1 MPDPNASLRPWIRV
15 LGVVTIVAALWAARD
30 IAFPIILAALLT
42 FLLSPPV
49 SWLERRIGRVPA
61 VLGLV
66 GLCFAAMGMALMV
79 VTWQLD
85 GLVRDLPRYRQTLVA
100 KLAELRTAGRGGA
113 VEELTKTFEDVKK
126 EIGGG
131 PAPEDTNSRRRPT
144 TVVLAERIESGQA
157 TFPWLGSLVGLGLQ
171 VGVVT
176 TLVIFMLLERRDL
189 RDRLIGMI
197 GRGHVA
203 LTTKALDE
211 ASTRV
216 SRYLL
221 MQSVVNGI
229 YGVAAAVGLW
239 YLGVPYALLW
249 ASLGAAL
256 RFIPYL
262 GPVLGAGAP
271 IVVSLAASK
280 DWSMPIQV
288 SALYIVLEV
297 FTNMVLETV
306 LYAGAAGVSQ
316 VGLLLSV
323 TFWTWLWGSPGLL
336 VATPLTVV
344 LVVMGKH
351 VRGFKA
357 IATLMADTTVLPAS
371 QSCYQRLLA
380 RDTAE
385 AADLVERHVKTE
397 PPRSVYDALLLPTL
411 TYIEADRLEH
421 RISADEAD
429 QVLTGLQE
437 LVAEAADQIRDAE
450 RDSDEDVD
458 AMPSVAP
465 PARRIKLLGWA
476 ANGPSDDVALTML
489 RQYIDDMPVDVT
501 VRAKLL
507 ASEMVQL
514 ARDEDISV
522 VCLVDL
528 PPRSS
533 SRTRY
538 VLKKLHERAPSLRV
552 IVARWSAPEYADTS
566 TDPLIAAG
574 ASHVSQ
580 TFAETRT
587 VLEAMIAAAEP
598 AAETRAAALEN
609 KTPVATSR

>member
-1 MPDPNASLRPWIRV
+1 MPDPTASLKPWVRV
-15 LGVVTIVAALWAARD
+15 LGTVTIVAALWAARD
-30 IAFPIILAALLT
+30 IALPIVIAGLLT

-49 SWLERRIGRVPA
+49 TWLERRIGRVAA

-66 GLCFAAMGMALMV
+66 GLCFAALAMALMV

-126 EIGGG
+126 EIGG
-131 PAPEDTNSRRRPT
+131 PPPEERNTRRRP
-144 TVVLAERIESGQA
+144 TVVLAERLESGQA
-157 TFPWLGSLVGLGLQ
+157 TFPWLGSLVGLALQ
-171 VGVVT
+171 VAVVT

-221 MQSVVNGI
+221 MQSVVNSI

-239 YLGVPYALLW
+239 YLDVPYGLLW
-249 ASLGAAL
+249 AFLGAAL

-262 GPVLGAGAP
+262 GPILGAGAP
-271 IVVSLAASK
+271 IVISLAASQ
-280 DWSMPIQV
+280 DWSLPIQV
-288 SALYIVLEV
+288 AALYIVLEL

-351 VRGFKA
+351 VHGFKA

-385 AADLVERHVKTE
+385 AAELVERHVKSE
-397 PPRSVYDALLLPTL
+397 PPRSVYDVLLLPTL
-411 TYIEADRLEH
+411 SYIEADRLEN
-421 RISADEAD
+421 RISAEEAD
-429 QVLTGLQE
+429 QVLIGLQE
-437 LVAEAADQIRDAE
+437 LVSEAAEQISEAEHEPDDDDQ
-450 RDSDEDVD
+450 
-458 AMPSVAP
+458 PAP
-465 PARRIKLLGWA
+465 VVVEPRTRIKLLGWA
-476 ANGPSDDVALTML
+476 ANGASDDLALTML
-489 RQYIDDMPVDVT
+489 RQYLDDLPIDVL
-501 VRAKLL
+501 VRTRLL

-538 VLKKLHERAPSLRV
+538 VLRKLHERAPSLRV
-552 IVARWSAPEYADTS
+552 IVARWSAPEYADPT
-566 TDPLIAAG
+566 TEPLVAAG
-574 ASHVSQ
+574 AGHVSQ
-580 TFAETRT
+580 TFAETRA
-587 VLEAMIAAAEP
+587 VLESILEAAPALDSAAAAHES
-598 AAETRAAALEN
+598 E
-609 KTPVATSR
+609 TPVAAAR